1 MTNKLDTLIDSFLI
15 EVNEE
20 IITNLSTMGYSRDEA
35 TKVVA
40 EFGEFDLAAS
50 AAAEPVSF

>member
-1 MTNKLDTLIDSFLI
+1 MTNKLDTLIDSLLI

-20 IITNLSTMGYSRDEA
+20 IISNLSTLGYSRDEA

-50 AAAEPVSF
+50 AAAEPASF

>member
-50 AAAEPVSF
+50 AATEPVSF

>member
-20 IITNLSTMGYSRDEA
+20 IISSLSTLGYSRDEA

-50 AAAEPVSF
+50 AVAEPVTF

>member
-1 MTNKLDTLIDSFLI
+1 MTNKLDTLIDSLLI

-20 IITNLSTMGYSRDEA
+20 IISNLSTMGYSRDEA

-40 EFGEFDLAAS
+40 EFGEFDLAAA
-50 AAAEPVSF
+50 AAAEPASF

>member
-1 MTNKLDTLIDSFLI
+1 MTSKLDTLIDSFLI

-35 TKVVA
+35 AEVVA

-50 AAAEPVSF
+50 AAAEPVSL